1 LRPGEGRLLRFERR
15 RAAGEFHVARP
26 STTPWDGRD
35 GWESRIL
42 GVCAEF
48 RLPAKARVKSSL
60 VFASSLILLPSPLPF
75 HRPFLPMLSNA
86 DRRGNGRSF
95 AAPTSRRDRWTCAT
109 GAARTRAVQN
119 ARASDFRGSGRPFAG
134 RTGPRGWWMSS
145 AASAAIPGAARPA
158 GTGPAGCAP
167 SFAVSEGCCDLQR
180 ATFGLCV
187 SSKSV
192 VWVRSRIH
200 AQKFA
205 AVRTGEPRKL
215 RWVPCLP
222 RPFFACGQY
231 RCARALG
238 VCELAR
244 FSDARRS
251 VVNAPLDRNIFKAAT
266 RHSPVREGS

>member
-1 LRPGEGRLLRFERR
+1 
-15 RAAGEFHVARP
+15 
-26 STTPWDGRD
+26 
-35 GWESRIL
+35 
-42 GVCAEF
+42 
-48 RLPAKARVKSSL
+48 
-60 VFASSLILLPSPLPF
+60 
-75 HRPFLPMLSNA
+75 MLSNA

-109 GAARTRAVQN
+109 GAALTRAVQN

-251 VVNAPLDRNIFKAAT
+251 VVNASARPKYFQGGDSTLTRERRFIESHNFRCCGTCSPRSPLVAIPDWLLAC
-266 RHSPVREGS
+266 SPGSAHRQAQVGRVGRRVFAPAGRICRRFCFCRRLPRG